1 MIDQEPDFYYWPY
14 NLGISYMAIGKND
27 LGIKYLKKSYDEKL
41 HVNIKAAILNLLGGI
56 YKTEERWEEL
66 EPVVEKSTKMVKKEE
81 NIRSESYYPDS
92 TYYLDQDNIHK
103 EAPLS
108 EEQISNKTKFE
119 WPDSYWFVAE
129 RTNGRLAMIGFM
141 AVIINY
147 TLFGW
152 IAYPIL

>member
-1 MIDQEPDFYYWPY
+1 MI
-14 NLGISYMAIGKND
+14 
-27 LGIKYLKKSYDEKL
+27 
-41 HVNIKAAILNLLGGI
+41 
-56 YKTEERWEEL
+56 
-66 EPVVEKSTKMVKKEE
+66 KKED

-92 TYYLDQDNIHK
+92 NFYVDQDNITK
-103 EAPLS
+103 EFPLS
-108 EEQISNKTKFE
+108 EDQTSNDTRFE
-119 WPDSYWFVAE
+119 WPNSYWFIEE

>member
-1 MIDQEPDFYYWPY
+1 MIE
-14 NLGISYMAIGKND
+14 
-27 LGIKYLKKSYDEKL
+27 
-41 HVNIKAAILNLLGGI
+41 
-56 YKTEERWEEL
+56 
-66 EPVVEKSTKMVKKEE
+66 KKED

-92 TYYLDQDNIHK
+92 NYYLDQDK
-103 EAPLS
+103 TPLKKGVS
-108 EEQISNKTKFE
+108 EDQISNMGENFE
-119 WPDSYWFVAE
+119 WPNSYWFIAE

>member
-1 MIDQEPDFYYWPY
+1 MIE
-14 NLGISYMAIGKND
+14 
-27 LGIKYLKKSYDEKL
+27 
-41 HVNIKAAILNLLGGI
+41 
-56 YKTEERWEEL
+56 
-66 EPVVEKSTKMVKKEE
+66 KKED

-92 TYYLDQDNIHK
+92 NYYLDQDKTLN
-103 EAPLS
+103 ETTVS
-108 EEQISNKTKFE
+108 EDQISNMGENFE
-119 WPDSYWFVAE
+119 WPNSYWFIAE

>member
-1 MIDQEPDFYYWPY
+1 MID
-14 NLGISYMAIGKND
+14 
-27 LGIKYLKKSYDEKL
+27 
-41 HVNIKAAILNLLGGI
+41 
-56 YKTEERWEEL
+56 
-66 EPVVEKSTKMVKKEE
+66 KKED

-92 TYYLDQDNIHK
+92 NFYLAQDNTS
-103 EAPLS
+103 EDTPLS
-108 EEQISNKTKFE
+108 ENQTFNTSKFE
-119 WPDSYWFVAE
+119 WPNSYWFIAE

>member
-1 MIDQEPDFYYWPY
+1 MI
-14 NLGISYMAIGKND
+14 
-27 LGIKYLKKSYDEKL
+27 
-41 HVNIKAAILNLLGGI
+41 
-56 YKTEERWEEL
+56 
-66 EPVVEKSTKMVKKEE
+66 KKED

-92 TYYLDQDNIHK
+92 RYYVDQDNTPK
-103 EAPLS
+103 EIPLS
-108 EEQISNKTKFE
+108 GDQMSIMGEGFE
-119 WPDSYWFVAE
+119 WPNTYWFIAE

>member
-1 MIDQEPDFYYWPY
+1 MIE
-14 NLGISYMAIGKND
+14 
-27 LGIKYLKKSYDEKL
+27 
-41 HVNIKAAILNLLGGI
+41 
-56 YKTEERWEEL
+56 
-66 EPVVEKSTKMVKKEE
+66 KKED

-92 TYYLDQDNIHK
+92 NYYLDQDKTPEMKTI
-103 EAPLS
+103 S
-108 EEQISNKTKFE
+108 EDQISNMVENFE
-119 WPDSYWFVAE
+119 WPNSYWFIAE

>member
-1 MIDQEPDFYYWPY
+1 MIE
-14 NLGISYMAIGKND
+14 
-27 LGIKYLKKSYDEKL
+27 
-41 HVNIKAAILNLLGGI
+41 
-56 YKTEERWEEL
+56 
-66 EPVVEKSTKMVKKEE
+66 KKED

-92 TYYLDQDNIHK
+92 NYYLDQETISK
-103 EAPLS
+103 EPPLS
-108 EEQISNKTKFE
+108 EKQISNTPKFE
-119 WPDSYWFVAE
+119 WPNTYWFIAE

>member
-1 MIDQEPDFYYWPY
+1 MIE
-14 NLGISYMAIGKND
+14 
-27 LGIKYLKKSYDEKL
+27 
-41 HVNIKAAILNLLGGI
+41 
-56 YKTEERWEEL
+56 
-66 EPVVEKSTKMVKKEE
+66 KKED

-92 TYYLDQDNIHK
+92 NYFLDQDKTLNETIV
-103 EAPLS
+103 S
-108 EEQISNKTKFE
+108 EDQISNMGENFE
-119 WPDSYWFVAE
+119 WPNSYWFIAE